1 MMKRE
6 STNSMSCKQRMK
18 KLQAIDFSMDEMVL
32 YLDAYP
38 ESADAMRYYN
48 ALRAERAQLLSEMKA
63 SGCAPIVATDAAE
76 QGRWDWT
83 DAPWPWE
90 PEAN

>member
-18 KLQAIDFSMDEMVL
+18 KLQTIDFSIAETVL

-38 ESADAMRYYN
+38 ENAEAMRYYK
-48 ALRAERAQLLSEMKA
+48 ALKSEREQMIGEMKA